1 MLINQSNNLN
11 MIPEQCAPV
20 FVHVSQFDVGSRTL
34 KFKLINGSAAFTIP
48 NGMTASFN
56 GIKPD
61 GYVFTYPMTVDQAAG
76 TVAVDVET
84 QMTAVA
90 GDVECEVAL
99 FKGSERLGTAN
110 LILRVEASPTAEGVV
125 SESDIPTIEQAI
137 ALVTATADIDEIIN
151 ALVITEQRAD
161 DADAAASAAA
171 SSASHAASSESAAQ
185 TYKEQAKTY
194 RDEAAAIVSP
204 SLYNLVV
211 DSDGYIALNYTG
223 V

>member
-1 MLINQSNNLN
+1 MLINQSSNLN

-99 FKGSERLGTAN
+99 FKDSERLGTAN

-125 SESDIPTIEQAI
+125 SDSDLPLLEEAISASGVANAQAEI
-137 ALVTATADIDEIIN
+137 ATQKATEAATSASN
-151 ALVITEQRAD
+151 AAT
-161 DADAAASAAA
+161 
-171 SSASHAASSESAAQ
+171 SASHAASSESAAQ
-185 TYKEQAKTY
+185 TYKNQAKTY
-194 RDEAAAIVSP
+194 RDEAAAIVGP
-204 SLYNLVV
+204 VQYAFMV
-211 DSDGYIALNYTG
+211 DTDGYICLSYTES
-223 V
+223 